1 MTAAIWLIDDK
12 DKMEQT
18 NRLDTDWGQGKFFDA
33 PLVSF
38 EDTDQGIKSS
48 RNKWRMSIRTLR

>member
-38 EDTDQGIKSS
+38 EDMDQGIKST
-48 RNKWRMSIRTLR
+48 RNKWRLSIRTLR

>member
-12 DKMEQT
+12 DKMEET

-38 EDTDQGIKSS
+38 EDMDQGIKST
-48 RNKWRMSIRTLR
+48 RNK